1 MNNRIWLGL
10 PGDEQLL
17 SEMGRKL
24 SEEDIE
30 IAKERRS
37 ASGKL
42 TREIT
47 AVKKIFKLSYGFVTN
62 AVLTQLRQ
70 LYQLGL
76 SNNLSLKIEQEDN
89 SIETYEVVFRP
100 FSRSRYLIGNK
111 WFWEGIT
118 VELEEV

>member
-1 MNNRIWLGL
+1 MSRIWLGL

-111 WFWEGIT
+111 WFWEGISI
-118 VELEEV
+118 ELEEV

>member
-111 WFWEGIT
+111 WFWEGISI
-118 VELEEV
+118 ELEEV